1 MNDAQAKL
9 ENVKKKFKNQKK
21 EFVFVGI
28 HSRRTDHI
36 NHQLKKN
43 LIPLKPSYYLGKID
57 FMPNLF
63 SKFETLPLSS
73 I

>member
-43 LIPLKPSYYLGKID
+43 LIPLKPSYYLGKY
-57 FMPNLF
+57 
-63 SKFETLPLSS
+63 
-73 I
+73 